1 MLMCH
6 RMYCRELLPAIYA
19 NCMIRQTFH
28 FPPPSRPLLSAL
40 CGLWFGCYL
49 ASASASGLSADSA
62 DPLEWNDS
70 LSHALFS
77 TPLDLPGGQALSE
90 HDLAHLIAA
99 QEAPASQQMPA
110 NVNERVQSV
119 LAQALAQI
127 GIRYRWGGTA
137 PSTGFDCSGLVKY
150 VFQTALGIE
159 LPRVSREQA
168 QRGQPVDR
176 QELTPGDLVFFSRR
190 GKVINHVGIYLGDGR
205 FVHAPRTGR
214 DVTISNLSGYWY
226 QRFLRARRV
235 PALHD

>member
-1 MLMCH
+1 
-6 RMYCRELLPAIYA
+6 MYYERLLPAIHA

-28 FPPPSRPLLSAL
+28 SPSRSRLRPSRRLASAL
-40 CGLWFGCYL
+40 CGLWLGCCL
-49 ASASASGLSADSA
+49 ASASAAGLNADSA
-62 DPLEWNDS
+62 DQLEWNDS
-70 LSHALFS
+70 LSHSLFIEP
-77 TPLDLPGGQALSE
+77 TELPGGQALSE
-90 HDLAHLIAA
+90 RDLAHLVASL
-99 QEAPASQQMPA
+99 EEPASPIPTD
-110 NVNERVQSV
+110 VNERVHSV

-127 GIRYRWGGTA
+127 GVPYRWGGTA

-168 QRGQPVDR
+168 QRGQPVER

-214 DVTISNLSGYWY
+214 DVTISSLSGYWY